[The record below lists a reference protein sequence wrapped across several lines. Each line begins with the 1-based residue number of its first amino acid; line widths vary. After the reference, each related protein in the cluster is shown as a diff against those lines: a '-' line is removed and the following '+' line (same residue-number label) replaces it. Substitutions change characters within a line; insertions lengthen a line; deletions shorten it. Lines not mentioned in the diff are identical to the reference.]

1 MKDVVKKDVV
11 EELSTKYKKGKNYIN
26 LLKKICL
33 DFHVSD
39 VYSEIEMFFT
49 SKN

>member
-1 MKDVVKKDVV
+1 MEDVLKKDVV

-26 LLKKICL
+26 LLKQICL

-39 VYSEIEMFFT
+39 VYSEIEMFFIT
-49 SKN
+49 KN